1 MTFRTALPTASPR
14 LLYATACVVV
24 AAVAACQDQ
33 GPGVYVRFD
42 ETSSELVSTYGT
54 DSVMNFIG
62 AGSEI
67 ALDGVFYGEVSCA
80 GLTSDAAS
88 GVGGRQ
94 RINITIIAGSGT
106 GCARETRRVGY
117 HIAITSLEP
126 AIYTVEI
133 FHSEPGTTRGT
144 RSVFAQYF
152 DLRGP
157 P

>member
-1 MTFRTALPTASPR
+1 M
-14 LLYATACVVV
+14 
-24 AAVAACQDQ
+24 AACQDQ

-42 ETSSELVSTYGT
+42 ETSSEVVSNFGT

-62 AGSEI
+62 VGSEI
-67 ALDGVFYGEVSCA
+67 TLDGVFYGEVSCA
-80 GLTSDAAS
+80 GLSSDALS
-88 GVGGRQ
+88 GVGGRR
-94 RINITIIAGSGT
+94 RINITITAGSGSG

-117 HIAITSLEP
+117 HITITSLEP

-133 FHSEPGTTRGT
+133 FHSEPGGTRGT